1 MVKEYEE
8 TRKMYGRF
16 ADRHPAD
23 KIDVRVKR
31 EYEKSGEN
39 MR

>member
-16 ADRHPAD
+16 ADRRPAD
-23 KIDVRVKR
+23 KMCGSNVSTKNP
-31 EYEKSGEN
+31 EKT
-39 MR
+39 